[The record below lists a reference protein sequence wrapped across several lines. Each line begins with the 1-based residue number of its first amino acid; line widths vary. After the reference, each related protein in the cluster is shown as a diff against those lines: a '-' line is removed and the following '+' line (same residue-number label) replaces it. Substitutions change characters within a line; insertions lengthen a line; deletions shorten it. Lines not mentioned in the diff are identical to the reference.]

1 MLHQHITTVLE
12 NNGMLI
18 PSQRKL
24 DNMIQSIETMS
35 TTIQRNSEVIYAVRA
50 NTQNSSEILM
60 RGLRSNL
67 QDIGDCFEV

>member
-12 NNGMLI
+12 NNGILI
-18 PSQRKL
+18 PTQRKL
-24 DNMIQSIETMS
+24 DNMTQSIETMS
-35 TTIQRNSEVIYAVRA
+35 TAIQRNSEVIYAVRA